1 MQFTDKLTEMEADT
15 TTFTLKNEADRIDF
29 GSYTDRSYLDAD
41 PNKPGDSAKRAETNA
56 RQGGYF
62 LRKGFWDAI
71 KRADSGVISPEYIDW
86 KGLPA
91 TPNPKDAIRLIKSD
105 KLSIRGFTYNP
116 NATEQLKRAV
126 YEDIVDDFIKTSLN
140 QDFVCARVAQHYQF
154 CIFNGKNKVIYNN
167 SNPKEHL
174 SMTDIEM
181 KLGMMP
187 PEVLQQLQKAQVDRN

>member
-1 MQFTDKLTEMEADT
+1 MQFTDKLTEIEADT

-71 KRADSGVISPEYIDW
+71 KRADGGVISPEYIDW

-91 TPNPKDAIRLIKSD
+91 TPSPKEVMGLIRSGE
-105 KLSIRGFTYNP
+105 LSISGFTYNP
-116 NATEQLKRAV
+116 NATEQLKRAA
-126 YEDIVDDFIKTSLN
+126 YEDIVKDFIKTSQN
-140 QDFVCARVAQHYQF
+140 QDFVGDRVARHYQF
-154 CIFNGKNKVIYNN
+154 CIFSGKNKVIYSN

-174 SMTDIEM
+174 SMTDIKM

-187 PEVLQQLQKAQVDRN
+187 PEVLQQLQKAQMDRH